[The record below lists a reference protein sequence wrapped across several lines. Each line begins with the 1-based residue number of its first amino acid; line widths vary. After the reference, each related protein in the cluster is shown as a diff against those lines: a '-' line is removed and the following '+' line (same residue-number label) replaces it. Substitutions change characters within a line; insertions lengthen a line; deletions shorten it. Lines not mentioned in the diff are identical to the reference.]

1 MKKYVK
7 VLSLTTI
14 LFSSFA
20 LTPVSAETE
29 SLEKNITE
37 KQLQEVANYQ
47 LPPELEAQAE
57 KLAQEIARETLQQE
71 NELGISS
78 NLVKKRNKLASFS
91 MQPSNSTPSNSIP
104 GYNITADFSNLMRS
118 NRVRMESVSK
128 QAALIQ
134 QKNID
139 PIQGLAQSRA
149 YTYSVFIKLVKTGGP
164 WDYKLK
170 YGPKNEYVFDNQKL
184 TGEDIGNFH
193 FGYVGKAIGF
203 TDIELKGGAGFY
215 QILSKTSE
223 WAYYKTYFDEPKDQ
237 KMIQLGIDYY
247 NKGY

>member
-1 MKKYVK
+1 MKKYIK
-7 VLSLTTI
+7 VLSLSAI

-29 SLEKNITE
+29 SLNENITE
-37 KQLQEVANYQ
+37 QQFKKVANYQ

-57 KLAQEIARETLQQE
+57 QLAQEIARETLQQE

-78 NLVKKRNKLASFS
+78 NLVKKRNKIVSFS
-91 MQPSNSTPSNSIP
+91 MQPSNSTPANSIP

-118 NRVRMESVSK
+118 NRVRMESVRK
-128 QAALIQ
+128 QAAIIQ

-164 WDYKLK
+164 WDYKVK
-170 YGPKNEYVFDNQKL
+170 YGLKNEYVFDNQKL
-184 TGEDIGNFH
+184 TGEDLGNFH

-215 QILSKTSE
+215 QILSGTAE
-223 WAYYKTYFDEPKDQ
+223 REYYKTYFDDPRDQ